1 MDFYESAYEWILVF
15 LDQNLSTATKTILI
29 VENSFGKC
37 KAFKT
42 SYKVILEIGVS
53 TRAFNVKFRK
63 IFVLF
68 PTGRISIPSVYRF
81 ELLKE
86 QIEVICNILFSN
98 KFRLDDFI

>member
-15 LDQNLSTATKTILI
+15 LDPNLSTATKTILI

-68 PTGRISIPSVYRF
+68 PTGRISIPSVF
-81 ELLKE
+81 
-86 QIEVICNILFSN
+86 
-98 KFRLDDFI
+98 FIWTVKRTNRSDL